1 MNVFSELRN
10 RNMVN
15 TKVVKLVSSN
25 SYKKD
30 KIVTM
35 SRSSCDTY
43 HMQVQTNPI
52 LSNGVQVEE
61 IQ

>member
-25 SYKKD
+25 PYKKD
-30 KIVTM
+30 KIVT
-35 SRSSCDTY
+35 SCSSCDTY